1 MGGRAPTESDAE
13 GEQAGEERFTIDEL
27 AAATGVPSRTIRY
40 YQSKGALPAPE
51 RRGRVAYYAPLHVER
66 LQLIA
71 ELQDR
76 GLRLDAIRDVVHHL
90 EGGTDSLQEWLGLG
104 DRLQAPWTDERPV
117 VLSRAELEARAR
129 ENGVE
134 RNGAVRAGLLADL
147 ERVGLARR
155 TTSSHPSSYL
165 VPSPGLLDIGLQL
178 EAAGVDIATG
188 DLAQGILRK
197 RLAQA
202 ADELVNGIAER
213 AGRGF
218 GRLGEPTDLTESFE
232 ALRPLG
238 IQAVQ
243 LIFAQEIE
251 RSLRRFVETGGVVR
265 TLPTAP
271 GGSRPRQS

>member
-1 MGGRAPTESDAE
+1 
-13 GEQAGEERFTIDEL
+13 
-27 AAATGVPSRTIRY
+27 
-40 YQSKGALPAPE
+40 
-51 RRGRVAYYAPLHVER
+51 VAFYSPLHVER

-90 EGGTDSLQEWLGLG
+90 EGGADSLQEWLGLG
-104 DRLQAPWTDERPV
+104 DKLQAPWTDERPV

-134 RNGAVRAGLLADL
+134 RDGAVRPGLLADL

-155 TTSSHPSSYL
+155 TTSSQPSSYL

-197 RLAQA
+197 RLGQA
-202 ADELVNGIAER
+202 ADELVSGIAER

-218 GRLGEPTDLTESFE
+218 GRLGEPTDLLESFD

-265 TLPTAP
+265 SV
-271 GGSRPRQS
+271 GSSRRRQS